1 MLDKHRDHVQKL
13 ETLLRMLDNDN
24 VDINQIKDIKDDVEY
39 YIENCQD
46 PEFVENDMIYEDID
60 GLEQMLLDSDLQL
73 ASAHDHNTN
82 SVEAS
87 ETMSTNSAR

>member
-1 MLDKHRDHVQKL
+1 
-13 ETLLRMLDNDN
+13 MLDNDN